1 MKSWGQEMKKRLK
14 DKVDLPTE
22 NDVLGIPPEN
32 ANQYD
37 YYKPDPDEQDNQTEK
52 KWLTTDGKDPKERKY
67 LNTGDK
73 NVVVMKPK
81 GFNDNW
87 II

>member
-1 MKSWGQEMKKRLK
+1 MKKRLK
-14 DKVDLPTE
+14 DKVNLPTE

-37 YYKPDPDEQDNQTEK
+37 YYKPDPDKQDNQTEK
-52 KWLTTDGKDPKERKY
+52 KWLTSDGKEPKEHKY
-67 LNTGDK
+67 LNTADR

-81 GFNDNW
+81 GFNDNL